1 MSLLSAS
8 NLSMSFGER
17 TLFSGADFLIETGD
31 RIGLVGP
38 NGCGKTTILKLITGE
53 LSPTSG
59 GFAKQSGIS
68 IGYLEQHT
76 CRDSN
81 RTAYDEALTVFEK
94 LRELEETLKK
104 INISLTANQSD
115 ELIEKQAVYNERYVA
130 LGGLTYKSRTRS
142 ALLGLGLTEEE
153 LELPT
158 RALSGGQKSKIGLA
172 KLLLC
177 EPQLILLDEPTNHLD
192 LQAVEWLEEFLQSFS
207 GAALIISHDRYFL
220 DKVTNKTL
228 EISHGALL
236 YSKGNYSRHLELTA
250 ERKKTIEREYENKMR
265 EIKRI
270 EGIIAQQRTFSMERN
285 YRTIDHKQKSIDRLK
300 ADLVVPES
308 EEKTVDFDFHPIS
321 DTGND
326 VLKCEGLTRIYDNK
340 TLYRDISLDIKR
352 KEQVFLLGANG
363 SGKTTLLKELL
374 SSPKVKFGARV
385 TVGYFDQLQADLNP
399 DNTVL
404 DEVHNAYTHLG
415 ETSVRSALAAFL
427 FSGDEVFKK
436 IEDLSGGERARVSL
450 VKLMLSGSNLLF
462 LDEPTNHLDL
472 PSREALE
479 KALMNYGGTIIAV
492 SHDRYFINRLA
503 NKILWLQDGNITTFA
518 GNYDEFVEGGKK
530 PQTEVVEKKKKQM
543 GSGGAEYHE
552 RKQRQSEIRR
562 LKGLISRLEKEI
574 EETEGKIETIN
585 ESLSNPEVSAD
596 YEKTLEL
603 TEQLNGLNE
612 SLESL
617 FEEWSNSTESLSE
630 MEGEE

>member
-53 LSPTSG
+53 LSPTAG

-399 DNTVL
+399 ANTVL

-415 ETSVRSALAAFL
+415 ETAVRSALAAFL

-503 NKILWLQDGNITTFA
+503 NKILWLQDGNITTFS
-518 GNYDEFVEGGKK
+518 GNYDEFIEGGKK
-530 PQTEVVEKKKKQM
+530 PQAEVVEKKKKQM

-612 SLESL
+612 ILESL
-617 FEEWSNSTESLSE
+617 FEEWSVSTESLSE